1 MAQTEVFLENE
12 AEIVEKAK
20 VDDQA
25 FSLLYEYY
33 FPKIYGYVQRRVS
46 GRETAE
52 DLVSQVF
59 LKAFSNRQKYQQRGF
74 SFGAWLY
81 RIATNALTDYYRRGV
96 HGEVQSAEVI
106 DNEPAGNQL
115 ADEITK
121 VSDRTAIEKVLK
133 KMPERYRRIVYLR
146 YFAEMEIF
154 EIAATLKLP
163 KTHVSVILHRALHC
177 FKQQSDKNGIKFYI
191 IIF

>member
-1 MAQTEVFLENE
+1 MAQTEAFLENE
-12 AEIVEKAK
+12 AEVVEKAK

-25 FSLLYEYY
+25 FSILYEHY

-59 LKAFSNRQKYQQRGF
+59 LKAFSNRKKYQQRGF

-81 RIATNALTDYYRRGV
+81 RIATNALTDHYRRGI
-96 HGEVQSAEVI
+96 HGDVQAVEI
-106 DNEPAGNQL
+106 IENEPAGNQL
-115 ADEITK
+115 TDEINKTA
-121 VSDRTAIEKVLK
+121 DRAAIDKVLK
-133 KMPERYRRIVYLR
+133 KMPERYRQVVYLR

-154 EIAATLKLP
+154 EIADTLKLP
-163 KTHVSVILHRALHC
+163 KTHVSVVLHRALHC
-177 FKQQSDKNGIKFYI
+177 FKQKADRNGIKFYL